1 MRGPLLF
8 LPWIS
13 RGGGPPEGWWRGLCA
28 GLHQPLHHAASRRG
42 PPPLQMQGRNGFT
55 PSRRSAEHG
64 FTLVE
69 LLVSLFIF
77 ALLSAAG
84 VALLSFSVRAQET
97 AEVQLGRIADLRRTG
112 ALLSGDLAQAAARPW
127 RDENGDGRP
136 AFTGASGEE
145 DGRLLAFVR
154 RGADNLEERPRPSL
168 QRVEYRLVGD
178 RLERRSWTL
187 VDGAPPKA
195 DSAMLDGVRRIRL
208 RYRDRSGD
216 WRDSWNP
223 TALTD
228 LPRAVEL
235 VVDTDEGGATRML
248 FLAGAVA

>member
-1 MRGPLLF
+1 
-8 LPWIS
+8 
-13 RGGGPPEGWWRGLCA
+13 
-28 GLHQPLHHAASRRG
+28 
-42 PPPLQMQGRNGFT
+42 MQGRNGFT

-84 VALLSFSVRAQET
+84 VALLSFSVRSQEA

-127 RDENGDGRP
+127 RDESGANRP
-136 AFTGASGEE
+136 AFAGASGERQ
-145 DGRLLAFVR
+145 GSVLAFVR
-154 RGADNLEERPRPSL
+154 RGAENLEESPRPSL
-168 QRVEYRLVGD
+168 QRVEYRIEGD
-178 RLERRSWTL
+178 RLERRSWTM

-208 RYRDRSGD
+208 RYRDRKGE
-216 WRDSWNP
+216 WRDRWDP
-223 TALTD
+223 TALGE

-235 VVDTDEGGATRML
+235 VVDTEEAGATRML
-248 FLAGAVA
+248 FLTGTVA

>member
-1 MRGPLLF
+1 MGPDF
-8 LPWIS
+8 
-13 RGGGPPEGWWRGLCA
+13 RQDDE
-28 GLHQPLHHAASRRG
+28 
-42 PPPLQMQGRNGFT
+42 GFT
-55 PSRRSAEHG
+55 SSRRSAEHG

-97 AEVQLGRIADLRRTG
+97 AEFQLGRIGDLRRTG

-127 RDENGDGRP
+127 RDENGDNRP

-145 DGRLLAFVR
+145 GGRLLAFVR
-154 RGADNLEERPRPSL
+154 RGAETLGETPRPSL
-168 QRVEYRLVGD
+168 QRVEYRLEGD
-178 RLERRSWTL
+178 RLERRSWTM

-195 DSAMLDGVRRIRL
+195 DSAMLEGVRRVRL
-208 RYRDRSGD
+208 RYRDRSGE
-216 WRDSWNP
+216 WRDRWDP

-228 LPRAVEL
+228 LPRAVEI
-235 VVDTDEGGATRML
+235 VVDSDEAGATRML